1 MGHEVA
7 VDLGRR
13 RLRQVVSISSFRK
26 RAKQAF
32 LARRSS
38 GPHASVARSE
48 NRTVTISSAEL
59 EAARNNPAGEDFLRF
74 ALDQEQQLE
83 RDGLI
88 HP

>member
-13 RLRQVVSISSFRK
+13 RLRQVVSISAFRK

-32 LARRSS
+32 LARRTSR
-38 GPHASVARSE
+38 PHAPVAGSE
-48 NRTVTISSAEL
+48 NQTITISPAEL

-83 RDGLI
+83 RNGLI

>member
-13 RLRQVVSISSFRK
+13 RLRQVVSISALR
-26 RAKQAF
+26 RRTRQVF
-32 LARRSS
+32 LTRRSS
-38 GPHASVARSE
+38 RPHASVAGSE
-48 NRTVTISSAEL
+48 SQTITISPAEL
-59 EAARNNPAGEDFLRF
+59 EAARNDPAGEDFLRF